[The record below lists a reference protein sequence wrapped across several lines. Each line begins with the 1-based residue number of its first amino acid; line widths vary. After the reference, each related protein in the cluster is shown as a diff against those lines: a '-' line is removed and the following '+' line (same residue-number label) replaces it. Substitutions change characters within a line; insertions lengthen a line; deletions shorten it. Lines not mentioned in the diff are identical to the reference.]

1 MVSGDVMKIFVNMI
15 TRESP
20 PHKHTY
26 YEIIVYTQGCG
37 TVRAGEMTIA
47 AKPGLFLIIPPD
59 LIHASVIE
67 GDCFERIYV
76 NGEMGHI
83 FSLTAPTVV
92 LDNSEKEGQMLA
104 KMLYANRY
112 GNREYVLALFNAFA
126 HFLLE
131 NIKQEDEIF
140 LAVKAIAERISD
152 DFYDCNLDL
161 RALLNQ
167 SGYSEDYIRAQFK
180 KITGKT
186 PTEFLTGVRIDH
198 ACHLIDLFKNALPL
212 SEVAEK
218 CGYSDYV
225 YFSRRFKQV
234 MGISPQKY
242 MLGD

>member
-1 MVSGDVMKIFVNMI
+1 MNI
-15 TRESP
+15 TIGKAVRDCL
-20 PHKHTY
+20 PHKHPY
-26 YEIIVYTQGCG
+26 YQIIVYTQG
-37 TVRAGEMTIA
+37 AGVESMDEKNVEVQAGSI
-47 AKPGLFLIIPPD
+47 LIIPPGFVHSFAKTSD
-59 LIHASVIE
+59 T
-67 GDCFERIYV
+67 FEDIYIQ
-76 NGEMGHI
+76 GELGHI
-83 FSLTAPTVV
+83 FSLAAPTVV
-92 LDNSEKEGQMLA
+92 LDNSAKEGAMLA
-104 KMLYANRY
+104 KMLFANRY

-140 LAVKAIAERISD
+140 LAVKAIAESISD

-198 ACHLIDLFKNALPL
+198 ACHLIDLFKSALPL
-212 SEVAEK
+212 SDVAEK

-234 MGISPQKY
+234 TGISPQKY